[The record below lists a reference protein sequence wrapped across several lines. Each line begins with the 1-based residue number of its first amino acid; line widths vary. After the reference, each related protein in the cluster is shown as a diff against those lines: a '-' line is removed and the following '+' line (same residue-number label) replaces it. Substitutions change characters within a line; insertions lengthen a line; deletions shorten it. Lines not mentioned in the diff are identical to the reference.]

1 MRCDV
6 WGQGVVREGGSLR
19 QLCVGSRVCTA
30 HVAGRVARAAAALLR
45 STPRGHMAQRTGCRG
60 GMRGGVAER
69 GDPRASRTPGAPRRA
84 RTRRPHGAATR
95 GGGAFPPAG
104 KKKKM
109 RHPRWTGP
117 PPPPLRLRQR
127 TLTLWLGSR
136 CCRPRGLLRNPP
148 PRLALPARSSGC
160 RCRQPALARV
170 HGHASARAHTPAKKK
185 IARSIGR
192 HGHAAHIAQR
202 AIERCRGWG

>member
-1 MRCDV
+1 M
-6 WGQGVVREGGSLR
+6 REGGSLR

-45 STPRGHMAQRTGCRG
+45 STPRSHMAQRTGCRG

-84 RTRRPHGAATR
+84 RTRGPHGAATR

-104 KKKKM
+104 KKKKCVTRAGRAGH
-109 RHPRWTGP
+109 RHRCGCASGRSHCGWDHGAAAREGCCGTLPRAWP
-117 PPPPLRLRQR
+117 CLRAAAAAAAASLPSRECMGTLVRARTRQQKK
-127 TLTLWLGSR
+127 
-136 CCRPRGLLRNPP
+136 N
-148 PRLALPARSSGC
+148 
-160 RCRQPALARV
+160 
-170 HGHASARAHTPAKKK
+170 RA
-185 IARSIGR
+185 IDR